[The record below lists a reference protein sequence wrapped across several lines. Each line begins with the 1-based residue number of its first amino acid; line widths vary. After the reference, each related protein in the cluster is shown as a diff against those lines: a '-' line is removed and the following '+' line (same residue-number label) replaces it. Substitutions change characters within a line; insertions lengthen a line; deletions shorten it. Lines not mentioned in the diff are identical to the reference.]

1 MSEKD
6 KAKGTFNRYNPL
18 LEKKHVPCEFIKLCG
33 KKNGSAAGSNILSRR
48 RESFTLRVLE
58 GHRTN
63 TDHGGIERAIRLE
76 ISDEFRRQ
84 CSNKAN
90 GPKNSDGNPF
100 SPFRGARRANDGAAL
115 SMLHMISSPITSNN
129 MQSSQKCSGEQN
141 INFQANSEYKFGE
154 MSPMDSQPIELYEL
168 EVGESDFAAL
178 QQDQA
183 LLVDF
188 SNFSKSFINLL
199 RLCDLGSDDGSNEK
213 PNEENRVDE
222 NKENLFG
229 YNYYANPLLGCQM
242 TASGG
247 IIGEEKGTPKRSSN
261 LNPIV
266 GVDNHEVGVGS
277 MYTCRIE
284 ELSSTSMNSWSNKN
298 GTNVEKIVRFSI
310 VESNQ
315 FRELTHLSLNLMS
328 GGDASVRS
336 YLSTRLSEA
345 LGSIAMLKYHLQK
358 EMNRAS
364 SAEMSNNDIS
374 KRFHE
379 LVAATEQE
387 KNALVHE
394 ADETIQK
401 QNARKDKEL
410 QAVKERCD
418 HELHELKASAAKMN
432 EFLTSE
438 IDRLKSI
445 NEQLK
450 AEIRRANEDNNV
462 LTNRLEENEN
472 ETKVQSVEMKHLHDR
487 LDEEKNQREKTEREL
502 QKIKEAFS
510 SVQKLNEEKGIVIQ
524 QMEEKVA
531 LTSLKSQE
539 AHDNSESYAVRLHA
553 TEQELNA
560 MKEEYSKTEELLSK
574 YQCDRQEMKRRM
586 KSKVD
591 LIQKQEEILASKEF
605 NSTETQQQLEKTQK
619 EMMSLKQE
627 VSKLKKEL
635 DNANKINDENKEKM
649 ANDQQVSELVRT

>member
-33 KKNGSAAGSNILSRR
+33 KKNGSTAGSNILSRR

-58 GHRTN
+58 GHRTTN
-63 TDHGGIERAIRLE
+63 DHGGIERAIRFE
-76 ISDEFRRQ
+76 ISDEYRRQ
-84 CSNKAN
+84 CSNKAT
-90 GPKNSDGNPF
+90 KQNSDGNPF
-100 SPFRGARRANDGAAL
+100 SPFRGARRTNDGASL
-115 SMLHMISSPITSNN
+115 SMLHMISSPSISNCL
-129 MQSSQKCSGEQN
+129 QSSQKCSGE
-141 INFQANSEYKFGE
+141 NFQANGEYKYGE
-154 MSPMDSQPIELYEL
+154 MAHIESQPIELYEL

-199 RLCDLGSDDGSNEK
+199 RLCDLGSDHVSLEK
-213 PNEENRVDE
+213 PNEENRLNE
-222 NKENLFG
+222 NNENLFDH
-229 YNYYANPLLGCQM
+229 NFYANPLLGCQM

-247 IIGEEKGTPKRSSN
+247 IIGQQGSPKRSSN
-261 LNPIV
+261 MNPIV
-266 GVDNHEVGVGS
+266 GVNNHTEGVGS

-284 ELSSTSMNSWSNKN
+284 ELSNTSLNSWSNKN

-315 FRELTHLSLNLMS
+315 FRELIHLSLNLMS

-336 YLSTRLSEA
+336 YLSTRLTEA
-345 LGSIAMLKYHLQK
+345 LGSIAMLKYQLQK
-358 EMNRAS
+358 EVHRAS
-364 SAEMSNNDIS
+364 SAEKSSNDIS
-374 KRFHE
+374 KRFNE
-379 LVAATEQE
+379 LVAVTEQE
-387 KNALVHE
+387 KNALVQE

-401 QNARKDKEL
+401 QNTRKDKEF
-410 QAVKERCD
+410 QALKERSD
-418 HELHELKASAAKMN
+418 HELHELKVSAAKMN
-432 EFLTSE
+432 ESLTSE
-438 IDRLKSI
+438 IERLRSI
-445 NEQLK
+445 NDQFKE
-450 AEIRRANEDNNV
+450 EINRTNEDKNV

-472 ETKVQSVEMKHLHDR
+472 EAKLQSVEMKQLHDH
-487 LDEEKNQREKTEREL
+487 LDEEKNERKKTEHEL
-502 QKIKEAFS
+502 HETKEALS
-510 SVQKLNEEKGIVIQ
+510 YVQKLNEEKGNVIK

-560 MKEEYSKTEELLSK
+560 MKNEYSQTKELLSR

-605 NSTETQQQLEKTQK
+605 NSTETQQQLERTQK
-619 EMMSLKQE
+619 EMMTLKHE
-627 VSKLKKEL
+627 ISKLKKDLE
-635 DNANKINDENKEKM
+635 NTNKINEENKKKM
-649 ANDQQVSELVRT
+649 ANDQQVSDFLS